1 MTSEQREEFTRN
13 FEIDFALSEHGL
25 GRFRVNIFMQRGY
38 PAIVLRFIT
47 ADMPMSELKTFR
59 QLGSRCAQ

>member
-1 MTSEQREEFTRN
+1 MRE

-25 GRFRVNIFMQRGY
+25 GRFRVNIFLQRGY

-47 ADMPMSELKTFR
+47 ADMPRLEN
-59 QLGSRCAQ
+59 LGLPEILRDLR